1 MFVKCKNL
9 GLKWK
14 MKNAFTSSYCVFF
27 NSFVCIYVFVTPMD
41 MNKRAPFYFC
51 NRFQFECKQK

>member
-14 MKNAFTSSYCVFF
+14 MKYAFTSSYCVFF
-27 NSFVCIYVFVTPMD
+27 NSFVYIYVFVTPMD
-41 MNKRAPFYFC
+41 MKKGDPFYFS